1 MVREA
6 DSRTPSLAELGHLL
20 VQVGI
25 VSARQ
30 WATATAGG
38 PTDSSVVLD
47 RLEDQPAEW
56 LSSEPALSRY
66 QRKCIEKRLAKGLRD
81 LDRDLRV
88 NDFLI
93 RAHLGDG
100 GMGSVF
106 LAWSIEMRRLV
117 AIKRLTSNNPHLR
130 DRMAQEAVI
139 LRKLKHPTIARY
151 VAYEV
156 NDDGD
161 GSVLAM
167 EYIQGPTLREYC
179 DRHKSVPTELAV
191 GWTVQLLE
199 ALAHAHSHGVIHR
212 DLTPR
217 NIIIVTPPD
226 AAPFPRLVDFG
237 LAKLSE
243 ATMGLTM
250 AQTAIGTPQ
259 FMPPEQFADAANVTA
274 ASDLYSLGC
283 NLFLMLTGRPPFEG
297 NQFPALCLAHTNQP
311 PPRVRD
317 LVAVPK
323 HVDAAV
329 AQMLSKTPAARGT
342 VGELVRKLTGSS
354 SSSGVLVAGA
364 VPTPTPLPSTP
375 SAPTPAPRERLAAAT
390 PVPERRP
397 AFAPLQ
403 PAAQAV
409 LNPPPRSLPPD
420 VSAAREPAVAERK
433 TTPSVRMEQVAFD
446 HPQRSWWG
454 RLLPVSPL
462 AACSRFIDRDHGLV
476 GLLHALGSPWRLAAA
491 AVAVAAVIVVLIG
504 IVIAGARAIAG

>member
-6 DSRTPSLAELGHLL
+6 DSRTPSLTELGHLL
-20 VQVGI
+20 AQVGI
-25 VSARQ
+25 VSAKQ
-30 WATATAGG
+30 WAAATAGG
-38 PTDSSVVLD
+38 ATEPSVVLD

-117 AIKRLTSNNPHLR
+117 AVKRLTSNNPHLR

-167 EYIQGPTLREYC
+167 EYIHGPTLKEYC

-297 NQFPALCLAHTNQP
+297 NQFPALCLAHTNQT

-317 LVAVPK
+317 LVTVPK

-329 AQMLSKTPAARGT
+329 AQMLSKNPAARGT
-342 VGELVRKLTGSS
+342 VEELIRKLTGSA
-354 SSSGVLVAGA
+354 SSSGVLVAA
-364 VPTPTPLPSTP
+364 TPPPAPSPAGPAQPERFAAP
-375 SAPTPAPRERLAAAT
+375 SAS
-390 PVPERRP
+390 PERRP

-403 PAAQAV
+403 PAAAQAV
-409 LNPPPRSLPPD
+409 LNPPPPPLPSQANGIP
-420 VSAAREPAVAERK
+420 EPAVAERK
-433 TTPSVRMEQVAFD
+433 TTPSVRLEQAEFD
-446 HPQRSWWG
+446 HPQRRWLG

-462 AACSRFIDRDHGLV
+462 AARSRFIDRDYGLV
-476 GLLHALGSPWRLAAA
+476 SLLHAFGSPWRLAAA
-491 AVAVAAVIVVLIG
+491 AIAVAAVIVVLIAVV
-504 IVIAGARAIAG
+504 IVTARAIMS

>member
-1 MVREA
+1 
-6 DSRTPSLAELGHLL
+6 
-20 VQVGI
+20 
-25 VSARQ
+25 
-30 WATATAGG
+30 
-38 PTDSSVVLD
+38 
-47 RLEDQPAEW
+47 
-56 LSSEPALSRY
+56 
-66 QRKCIEKRLAKGLRD
+66 
-81 LDRDLRV
+81 
-88 NDFLI
+88 
-93 RAHLGDG
+93 
-100 GMGSVF
+100 MGSVF
-106 LAWSIEMRRLV
+106 LAWSLEMRRLV
-117 AIKRLTSNNPHLR
+117 AVKRLTSNNPHLR

-167 EYIQGPTLREYC
+167 EYIHGPTLKEYC

-191 GWTVQLLE
+191 GWTLQLLE

-283 NLFLMLTGRPPFEG
+283 NLFLMLTGRPRSKG
-297 NQFPALCLAHTNQP
+297 TSSRRLCLAHTNQP

-317 LVAVPK
+317 LVTVPK
-323 HVDAAV
+323 SVDAAV
-329 AQMLSKTPAARGT
+329 AQMLSKNPAARGT
-342 VGELVRKLTGSS
+342 VEELVRKLTGSTS
-354 SSSGVLVAGA
+354 SSDIPA
-364 VPTPTPLPSTP
+364 
-375 SAPTPAPRERLAAAT
+375 SAAPPERSAALS
-390 PVPERRP
+390 PPERRP
-397 AFAPLQ
+397 VAAGPLK
-403 PAAQAV
+403 PAVAQAV
-409 LNPPPRSLPPD
+409 LNPPSPPPPSLRPRPAEA
-420 VSAAREPAVAERK
+420 SAAPGRAAPERK
-433 TTPSVRMEQVAFD
+433 TTPSVRLEQVQFD
-446 HPQRSWWG
+446 HPQRRWWG

-462 AACSRFIDRDHGLV
+462 AARSRFIDCDSGLV
-476 GLLHALGSPWRLAAA
+476 QSPPRARLAMAA
-491 AVAVAAVIVVLIG
+491 GRRRGRSRGGHRRPDRNRDRRRAGRDRERVVDRSGGGSRGPSRRQNHEGVGPPDSSGVSG
-504 IVIAGARAIAG
+504 IVIRLIRGECCPRLISTGTWHSMD

>member
-25 VSARQ
+25 VSAGQ

-38 PTDSSVVLD
+38 ATDPSIVLD

-56 LSSEPALSRY
+56 LSSEPALSCY

-117 AIKRLTSNNPHLR
+117 AVKRLTSNNPHLR

-259 FMPPEQFADAANVTA
+259 FMPPEQFADATNVTA

-297 NQFPALCLAHTNQP
+297 TQFPALCLAHTNQT

-317 LVAVPK
+317 LVPVPQ

-329 AQMLSKTPAARGT
+329 AQMLLKIPAARGS
-342 VGELVRKLTGSS
+342 VSELVRKLTGSS
-354 SSSGVLVAGA
+354 SSGVLLAGA
-364 VPTPTPLPSTP
+364 VPTPTPLPS
-375 SAPTPAPRERLAAAT
+375 AAAAAVPRERLAAAT

-397 AFAPLQ
+397 DFTPLQ

-409 LNPPPRSLPPD
+409 LNPPPRSFPPEI
-420 VSAAREPAVAERK
+420 SPAREPAVAERK
-433 TTPSVRMEQVAFD
+433 TTPSVRMEQIAFD

-454 RLLPVSPL
+454 WLLPVSPL
-462 AACSRFIDRDHGLV
+462 AACTRFIDREHGLV
-476 GLLHALGSPWRLAAA
+476 SLLHAFRSPWRLAAA

-504 IVIAGARAIAG
+504 IVIAAAWALAG